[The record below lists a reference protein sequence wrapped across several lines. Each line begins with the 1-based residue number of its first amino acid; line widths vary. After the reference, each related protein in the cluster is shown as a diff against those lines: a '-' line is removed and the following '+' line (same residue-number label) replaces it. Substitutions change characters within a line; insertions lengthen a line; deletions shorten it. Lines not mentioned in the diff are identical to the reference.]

1 MKTSILLMVLAFL
14 VVFFCAKSEENSVQ
28 TDENIIIDDTAETVT
43 EDIDSIG
50 NKPSE
55 TLEIV
60 DIVESTKTQPE
71 EPLGILYET
80 GEGSSPILMVNKLDV
95 PIISAWVDSSSG
107 DISWGME
114 ILGDQML
121 SPGDTLAV
129 FVEPGVWNL
138 KAGAMECDS
147 DYCVFEAEVC
157 SDGYLWV
164 IISEND
170 E

>member
-1 MKTSILLMVLAFL
+1 MILALL
-14 VVFFCAKSEENSVQ
+14 VVFFCAKSEDTPGQ
-28 TDENIIIDDTAETVT
+28 IDENIIIDDTVETVM
-43 EDIDSIG
+43 EDKDSIDD
-50 NKPSE
+50 KPSE
-55 TLEIV
+55 TLEIA
-60 DIVESTKTQPE
+60 DIVESAKTQPE
-71 EPLGILYET
+71 EPFGILYET
-80 GEGSSPILMVNKLDV
+80 GEGSSPILMVNQLDV

-114 ILGDQML
+114 LLGDQML

-157 SDGYLWV
+157 SDGYLWI